1 MALVHND
8 TGDVAGAPEVSI
20 VIPMHNE
27 EGAVDQL
34 IRDIRTAAEDLRS
47 YEIIAVD
54 DGSTDTTHERLIS
67 AQSDAPE
74 LRILRH
80 PKAGGQSAAVHS
92 GVRAARARICCTL
105 DGDGQNPPS
114 NLPLLWAP
122 LLDDPDGKIGLVAG
136 QRVKR
141 QDSAAKR
148 FASKGANALR
158 EWILRDGTRDTGC
171 GMKGFPRDAF
181 LSIPYFDHM
190 HRYLP
195 ALFKA
200 YQWEI
205 VHVDVTHAPRE
216 TGESKYN
223 NLGRA
228 AAGVWDLLGVAW
240 LVKRAKKVAPKEDG
254 K

>member
-1 MALVHND
+1 MASEQSPAANLGV
-8 TGDVAGAPEVSI
+8 PLVSI

-27 EGAVDQL
+27 EGAVSQL
-34 IRDIRTAAEDLRS
+34 IEDISTAAQTLGN

-54 DGSTDTTHERLIS
+54 DGS
-67 AQSDAPE
+67 SDATHDRLVAIQKNRPN
-74 LRILRH
+74 LRIVRH
-80 PKAGGQSAAVHS
+80 QKAGGQSAAVHS
-92 GVRAARARICCTL
+92 GVGAARARICCTL

-114 NLPLLWAP
+114 NLPLLWTP
-122 LLDDPDGKIGLVAG
+122 LLNDTEGKIGLVAG
-136 QRVKR
+136 QRIKR
-141 QDSAAKR
+141 QDTAAKK

-171 GMKGFPRDAF
+171 GMKAFPRDVF
-181 LSIPYFDHM
+181 LSMPYFDHM

-200 YQWEI
+200 YRWDI
-205 VHVDVTHAPRE
+205 VHVDVTHAARE

-228 AAGVWDLLGVAW
+228 AAGIWDLLGVAW
-240 LVKRAKKVAPKEDG
+240 LVKRAKKVTPTEDLT
-254 K
+254 

>member
-1 MALVHND
+1 
-8 TGDVAGAPEVSI
+8 
-20 VIPMHNE
+20 MHNE
-27 EGAVDQL
+27 EGAVEQL
-34 IRDIRTAAEDLRS
+34 IRGIRSAADNLDG

-54 DGSTDTTHERLIS
+54 DGSTDQTHERLVD
-67 AQSDAPE
+67 AQKIAPE

-80 PKAGGQSAAVHS
+80 EKAGGQSAAVHS
-92 GVRAARARICCTL
+92 GVKAAQAEVCCTL

-122 LLDDPDGKIGLVAG
+122 LLDDHEGKIGLVAG

-141 QDSAAKR
+141 QDTAAKR
-148 FASKGANALR
+148 YASKAANALR

-171 GMKGFPRDAF
+171 GMKGFRRDVF
-181 LSIPYFDHM
+181 LTMPYFDHM

-200 YQWEI
+200 YRWEI
-205 VHVDVTHAPRE
+205 VHVDVTHAHRE
-216 TGESKYN
+216 TGQSKYN

-240 LVKRAKKVAPKEDG
+240 LIKRAKKVDAKENTG
-254 K
+254 